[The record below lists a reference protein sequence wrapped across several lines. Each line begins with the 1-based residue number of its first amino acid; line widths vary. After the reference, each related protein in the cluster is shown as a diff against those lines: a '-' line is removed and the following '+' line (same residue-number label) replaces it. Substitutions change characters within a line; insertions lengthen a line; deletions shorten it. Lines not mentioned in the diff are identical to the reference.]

1 MVEIWKQLKC
11 ESIYSSL
18 ACPSNGNI
26 LAIAITFIYREL
38 TTTYLLKLDTL
49 SSVKPQECSH
59 LLSFS
64 SEADLIQGMIDLL
77 LSEDPDALSGFDV
90 DNYSWGL
97 VARRFNA
104 LFPENSFDASIGRL
118 KSRKR
123 SSIDPWLAK
132 ASSHFQV
139 SGRIVI
145 NLWRIYRDEV
155 ALRLYTAAD
164 VSKNYFNTFCPEYS
178 PDDLSVLIERFPSE
192 FLMHCCRIVQQSA
205 DLTFRTPFLV
215 KSIEF
220 SRLFGIDL
228 FSTLTRGSQYR
239 VESIMIR
246 AAHSEGFL
254 LRTPYES
261 DVNEMRAAQGLPLV
275 MEPESQFYRDP
286 VVILDFQSLY
296 PSLVIAYNY
305 CYSTVIGSHRDERL
319 STCGFIHNPPFSDYG
334 LSSGEE
340 LFSFDLFEAPENIL
354 FVQKGVKVGLLP
366 RLLDEILRA
375 RLIIKNAMKSCDP
388 KLKSVM
394 DARQLALKYISNVTY
409 GYTSASFS
417 GRMPNVDIAD
427 AIVLSGR
434 KTLESAINFIESV
447 PKWAAKVVYGDTDR

>member
-1 MVEIWKQLKC
+1 MI
-11 ESIYSSL
+11 
-18 ACPSNGNI
+18 
-26 LAIAITFIYREL
+26 AIAIIYREI
-38 TTTYLLKLDTL
+38 TKTCLLKLDSL
-49 SSVKPQECSH
+49 
-59 LLSFS
+59 FS
-64 SEADLIQGMIDLL
+64 SNFKPKDCDRIISYRTEQDLIQGMTQLL
-77 LSEDPDALSGFDV
+77 LTEDPDVLSGFDV
-90 DNYSWGL
+90 DNYSWGF
-97 VARRFNA
+97 VARRFNEI
-104 LFPENSFDASIGRL
+104 FPDISFDGTIGRL
-118 KSRKR
+118 KSKKR
-123 SSIDPWLAK
+123 SNIDPWIAK
-132 ASSHFQV
+132 ASSQFQA

-145 NLWRIYRDEV
+145 NLWRIYREEV

-178 PDDLSVLIERFPSE
+178 PDDLMALIETGPAE
-192 FLMHCCRIVQQSA
+192 FLKYCCQIVEQSA
-205 DLTFRTPFLV
+205 NLTFRTPFLV
-215 KSIEF
+215 KAIEF

-246 AAHSEGFL
+246 AAHTENYL

-261 DVNEMRAAQGLPLV
+261 DVNGMRAAQGLPLV

-286 VVILDFQSLY
+286 IVILDFQSLY

-305 CYSTVIGSHRDERL
+305 CYSTIIGSHREEQL
-319 STCGFIHNPPFSDYG
+319 NTCGFIHQPPFSDYG
-334 LSSGEE
+334 LSSREE

-354 FVQKGVKVGLLP
+354 FVQKSVKVGLLP

-394 DARQLALKYISNVTY
+394 DARQSALKYISNVTY

-434 KTLESAINFIESV
+434 KTLERAVNFIESI